1 MVLRGD
7 VNGNGEIDIGDFTYI
22 ANVALGTEGHEPK
35 ALMDIDEDGYVSI
48 YDAQMVGMH
57 LSQYIDITYPPDDF
71 EVIQEDPEVIKAYGY
86 YFYCKNS
93 PSEGLYT
100 KDKNEAINNAVYNP
114 SKVKLETEPPVSTI
128 SDYIIYAVLIIV
140 VIIVGYFLLTR
151 RVD

>member
-1 MVLRGD
+1 MHV
-7 VNGNGEIDIGDFTYI
+7 
-22 ANVALGTEGHEPK
+22 
-35 ALMDIDEDGYVSI
+35 
-48 YDAQMVGMH
+48 VG
-57 LSQYIDITYPPDDF
+57 LIDITYPPDDF

-93 PSEGLYT
+93 SSEGLYT
-100 KDKNEAINNAVYNP
+100 KDENEAINNAVYNP
-114 SKVKLETEPPVSTI
+114 SKVKLETEPEKEPPVSTI